1 MSIFVVSITKIL
13 IFYYFFTMRL
23 LSKLL
28 VVAFGTATCST
39 AYAVNDWENPE
50 VYALGRETPRAT
62 AIPYNSVQEA
72 LSMNTADSP
81 WFRSLNGQWKFHWVP
96 KPADRPQDF
105 YRTDY
110 DVSAWD
116 EITVPSN
123 WEMQGYGIPIYTN
136 INYPFPNDIP
146 NIPHNDNPVGS
157 YKRTFNIPADWDGRQ
172 IFLHF
177 GGSTSGMYVW
187 VNGQKVGYVQSVK
200 NPAEFNITKYVH
212 PGENQIA
219 CEVYRWTDGSYL
231 EDQDFWRLSGIERD
245 VYLYSTAN
253 VRIRD
258 FFANAAL
265 DKAYRNGLLDVAVD
279 VQNYNDK
286 AQNVTIG
293 LQLYDEAGKEVASA
307 KKHLDSAPGNSGVTL
322 SAKIASVKKW
332 DAENPNLY
340 KLVVTI
346 KDAKGTL
353 LEATSANVGFRN
365 IEIKDAQLLVNGK
378 PVEIHGV
385 DLHEHHQVNGHTV
398 DLQTMMDDIRMMKQ
412 NNINAVRTSHYPQTP
427 LWYDLCD
434 RYGIYLVD
442 EANIESHALGY
453 TFESHFVKET
463 NPTFDPKWKNAML
476 DRHISLV
483 ERDKNHPSVIIWSLG
498 NESADGPHMVDGYHW
513 IKDRDKTRPVQYE
526 RALHEAHTDIICP
539 MYPSMSYMKEYA
551 AKTDADRPYIMC
563 EYAHAMGNSTGN
575 FQEYFDIIRSSKQMQ
590 GGFIW
595 DWVDQGILT
604 KDENGKE
611 YWAYGGDFGAMNY
624 PNDGNFCINGLVNPD
639 RTPHPGLAEV
649 KKVYQDIRFS
659 AADLSKGEIVVENHF
674 LSTNLDKYKFEW
686 VLKENG
692 KQIAQGWLPKLSVA
706 PGAEKTVKLDL
717 SPYDKDNNE
726 YHLDIYA
733 YTTEATDVVP
743 AGHEVAREQWALPSK
758 SYFDRP
764 AATASGKV
772 TVKDEKGRITV
783 DTSNG
788 VEVVIGRNN
797 GELLNY
803 KADGHQLIASGG
815 VPSFW
820 RAPNDNDFGEWAQ
833 TRLNVWRNA
842 GTNKKVKSI
851 EVKETDGSAIVAIKF
866 SLPDVNTDYSLTYTV
881 QPDGKLTINADW
893 STDRTDLPEMMR
905 FGMSF
910 VLPGE
915 FNDFTWYGR
924 GPLENYQDRN
934 TATFMG
940 QYSGKV
946 ADQFYPYIRPQETGN
961 KTDVRW
967 ATLTNSQGIGL
978 RIEGAQPLN
987 VTALDVQISDLDPG
1001 TSKHQLHNSDV
1012 HHSGW
1017 RTYLNVDLLQ
1027 RGLGGDNSWGARPHE
1042 PYQLKEKA
1050 YSYTFT
1056 LEPVR

>member
-1 MSIFVVSITKIL
+1 
-13 IFYYFFTMRL
+13 MRL
-23 LSKLL
+23 LSKLF
-28 VVAFGTATCST
+28 VAALGTVST
-39 AYAVNDWENPE
+39 TAAYAVNDWENPE
-50 VYALGRETPRAT
+50 VYAVGREIPRAT
-62 AIPYNSVQEA
+62 SIPYSSVDGA
-72 LSMNTADSP
+72 LSMNYADSP
-81 WFRSLNGQWKFHWVP
+81 WFRSLNGQWKFNWVA

-105 YRTDY
+105 YRNDY

-116 EITVPSN
+116 DITVPSN
-123 WEMQGYGIPIYTN
+123 WEMQGYGVPIYTN
-136 INYPFPNDIP
+136 VVYPYPSNIP

-157 YKRTFNIPADWDGRQ
+157 YKRTFNIPADWNGRQ

-187 VNGQKVGYVQSVK
+187 VNGEKVGYVQSVK
-200 NPAEFNITKYVH
+200 NPAEFNITKFVH

-245 VYLYSTAN
+245 VYLYSTADI
-253 VRIRD
+253 RIRD
-258 FFANAAL
+258 FFANADL
-265 DKAYRNGLLDVAVD
+265 DKAYKNGLLDVAVD
-279 VQNYNDK
+279 VQNYTDK
-286 AQNVTIG
+286 AQKVTVGI
-293 LQLYDEAGKEVASA
+293 QLYDNAGKEVAKAA
-307 KKHLDSAPGNSGVTL
+307 KRIDPTVGNTDVNL
-322 SAKIASVKKW
+322 SAKVANVKKW

-346 KDAKGTL
+346 KGAAGKL
-353 LEATSANVGFRN
+353 IEATSANVGFRK

-378 PVEIHGV
+378 AVEIHGV
-385 DLHEHHQVNGHTV
+385 DLHEHHQTNGHTV
-398 DLQTMMDDIRMMKQ
+398 DLQTMMDDISMMKK

-442 EANIESHALGY
+442 EANIESHGLGY
-453 TFESHFVKET
+453 VGQSNFVEAT
-463 NPTFDPKWKNAML
+463 NPTYDPKWKDAML

-498 NESADGPHMVDGYHW
+498 NECADGPHFVNGYNW
-513 IKDRDKTRPVQYE
+513 IKQRDNTRPVQYE
-526 RALHEAHTDIICP
+526 RAGHEAHTDIICP
-539 MYPSMSYMKEYA
+539 MYPPMSYMKEYA
-551 AKTDADRPYIMC
+551 AKTDADRPFIMC
-563 EYAHAMGNSTGN
+563 EYAHAMGNSSGN

-595 DWVDQGILT
+595 DWVDQGFLT
-604 KDENGKE
+604 TDENGKQ

-624 PNDGNFCINGLVNPD
+624 PNDNNFCINGLVNPD
-639 RTPHPGLAEV
+639 RTPHPGLSEV

-659 AADLSKGEIVVENHF
+659 ASDLQKGEIVVENHF
-674 LSTNLDKYKFEW
+674 LSTNLDKYKFKW

-692 KQIAQGWLPKLSVA
+692 KEVAEGWLPKLSVA
-706 PGAEKTVKLDL
+706 PETNKTVKLDL
-717 SPYDKDNNE
+717 PAYDKDHNE
-726 YHLDIYA
+726 YYLDIYA
-733 YTTEATDVVP
+733 YTTQATDVVP

-758 SYFDRP
+758 SYFDKSV
-764 AATASGKV
+764 ADKVAGKV
-772 TVKDEKGRITV
+772 TVKEEKGRITIC
-783 DTSNG
+783 TANG
-788 VEVVIGRNN
+788 VEVTIGSNN
-797 GELLNY
+797 GEIMNY
-803 KADGHQLIASGG
+803 TAAGKQLIASGG

-820 RAPNDNDFGEWAQ
+820 RAPNDNDFGENAQ
-833 TRLNVWRNA
+833 TRLNIWRNA
-842 GTNKKVKSI
+842 GMNKKVKSFN
-851 EVKETDGSAIVAIKF
+851 VKEENGSAVVAIVF
-866 SLPDVNTDYSLTYTV
+866 SLPDVNTDYNLTYTV
-881 QPDGKLTINADW
+881 QPDGSIMINADW
-893 STDRTDLPEMMR
+893 NTDRTDLPEMMR

-915 FNDFTWYGR
+915 FNDFSWYGR
-924 GPLENYQDRN
+924 GPLENYSDRN

-940 QYSGKV
+940 EYSGKV
-946 ADQFYPYIRPQETGN
+946 SDQFYPYIRPQENGN

-967 ATLTNSQGIGL
+967 ATLTNSNGAGL

-1001 TSKHQLHNSDV
+1001 TSKHQQHNSDV

-1017 RTYLNVDLLQ
+1017 RTYLNVDLVQ